1 MRRADRHSEQIDPG
15 GGNEVDGLSRIGPCA
30 RVVDADFNAEGNA
43 MTKRNLY
50 RGALASMAALALGLT
65 ACGGSGTSP
74 STTDSA
80 GSASAP
86 APTSGGGAVEIAYM
100 HRLPDGEGM
109 TKVNEIVKEWN
120 DANPDIKVTA
130 TKFDGKAAEMITKLE
145 NDVKANAAPC
155 LAQIGYAEV
164 PSMYTKGLLM
174 DVSSQASAYT
184 GNYAAGAVGLMTVGD
199 AVVGLPQDTGPLVYY
214 YNKAEFDRL
223 GIAVPT
229 TSEELAAAA
238 KTAAAQG
245 KYVLAFQPDE
255 AQYWLSAQAAAAGAT
270 WYSAENDQ
278 WKVTVTSPETEKVAA
293 FWQDLLDNKAALV
306 QPRWED
312 GFKNALNDQSLI
324 GTIGAAWEAPLLAGD
339 MEDTANVGQWAVAQL
354 PAFGATAMSGP
365 DGGSGVAVM
374 KGCEAPAEAMKFND
388 WFNTQI
394 DALTSQGL
402 VVAAKGTAAT
412 PDDVKA
418 FYGGQEVFAELGK
431 ANEAM
436 NPDFPYMPTWP
447 AIGNAM
453 TTAAAAA
460 GSGTGP
466 VLAIFEAAQAES
478 VKSLKDAG
486 LPVAE

>member
-1 MRRADRHSEQIDPG
+1 
-15 GGNEVDGLSRIGPCA
+15 
-30 RVVDADFNAEGNA
+30 
-43 MTKRNLY
+43 
-50 RGALASMAALALGLT
+50 
-65 ACGGSGTSP
+65 
-74 STTDSA
+74 
-80 GSASAP
+80 
-86 APTSGGGAVEIAYM
+86 
-100 HRLPDGEGM
+100 
-109 TKVNEIVKEWN
+109 
-120 DANPDIKVTA
+120 
-130 TKFDGKAAEMITKLE
+130 
-145 NDVKANAAPC
+145 
-155 LAQIGYAEV
+155 
-164 PSMYTKGLLM
+164 
-174 DVSSQASAYT
+174 
-184 GNYAAGAVGLMTVGD
+184 
-199 AVVGLPQDTGPLVYY
+199 
-214 YNKAEFDRL
+214 
-223 GIAVPT
+223 
-229 TSEELAAAA
+229 
-238 KTAAAQG
+238 
-245 KYVLAFQPDE
+245 
-255 AQYWLSAQAAAAGAT
+255 
-270 WYSAENDQ
+270 
-278 WKVTVTSPETEKVAA
+278 
-293 FWQDLLDNKAALV
+293 
-306 QPRWED
+306 
-312 GFKNALNDQSLI
+312 
-324 GTIGAAWEAPLLAGD
+324 